1 VRTRV
6 KICGITRVEDALVA
20 SEQGVDAIGL
30 VFYEKSPRYISLAQ
44 AETICR
50 ALPAFVTSVAL
61 FKDANAAMVKQV
73 IAATAIDLLQFH
85 GSEPAAFCEQF
96 DRPYIKAV
104 GMEGGS
110 EGDSN
115 VYTYARQYASSHG
128 LLLDSHA
135 PGASGGSGKTF
146 DWNQVPKDLQQ
157 AVILAG
163 GLSADNVKQ
172 AITVAKPYAVD
183 ISSSVE
189 SSPGIKDAE
198 KIRLFMQQIG

>member
-1 VRTRV
+1 MRTRV
-6 KICGITRVEDALVA
+6 KICGITRIEDALVA

-30 VFYEKSPRYISLAQ
+30 VFYEKSPRYISAVQ
-44 AETICR
+44 AEAICR

-61 FKDANAAMVKQV
+61 FKDADAATVKQV

-85 GSEPAAFCEQF
+85 GNETAAFCEQF

-104 GMEGGS
+104 GMDGGS
-110 EGDSN
+110 D
-115 VYTYARQYASSHG
+115 VYAFARQYASSHG

-135 PGASGGSGKTF
+135 PGAAGGSGKTF
-146 DWNQVPKDLQQ
+146 DWNHVPKDLQQ
-157 AVILAG
+157 AIILAG
-163 GLSADNVKQ
+163 GLSVDNVKQ
-172 AITVAKPYAVD
+172 AITVARPYAVD

-189 SSPGIKDAE
+189 SRPGIKDAE